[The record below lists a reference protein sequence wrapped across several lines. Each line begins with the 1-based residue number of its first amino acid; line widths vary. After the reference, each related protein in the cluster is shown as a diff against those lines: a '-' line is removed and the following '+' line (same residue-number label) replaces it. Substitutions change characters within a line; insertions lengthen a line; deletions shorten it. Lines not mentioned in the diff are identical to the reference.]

1 VEEETMKVL
10 SGNDEILLLTVLA
23 LKENA
28 YGATIMQHLTEVT
41 GREWSIGA
49 IYDPLYRLEK
59 TGYVHSFLTRPTPE
73 RGGKSKRVYRVS
85 KRGLA
90 ALRQHQEIR
99 SRISRDL
106 SDLVSE
112 QTKK

>member
-1 VEEETMKVL
+1 MKIL
-10 SGNDEILLLTVLA
+10 SGNDEILLLTILA

-59 TGYVHSFLTRPTPE
+59 TGYVHSFLTLPTPE
-73 RGGKSKRVYRVS
+73 RGGKSKRVYKVS
-85 KRGLA
+85 KRGLE
-90 ALRQHQEIR
+90 ALRQHREIR
-99 SRISRDL
+99 NRISQNL
-106 SDLVSE
+106 ADLVFE
-112 QTKK
+112 PAKK

>member
-1 VEEETMKVL
+1 MKIL
-10 SGNDEILLLTVLA
+10 SGNDEILLMTILA

-85 KRGLA
+85 KRGLE
-90 ALRQHQEIR
+90 ALRRHQEIR

-106 SDLVSE
+106 PDLVSE
-112 QTKK
+112 PAKK

>member
-1 VEEETMKVL
+1 MKTL
-10 SGNDEILLLTVLA
+10 NGNDEILLLTILA

-28 YGATIMQHLTEVT
+28 YGATIMQHLSEIT

-59 TGYVHSFLTRPTPE
+59 TGYVHSFLTLPTPE

-85 KRGLA
+85 ERGLE

-99 SRISRDL
+99 KRIARSL
-106 SDLVSE
+106 SDLASE
-112 QTKK
+112 PAKK